1 MKRVIDVFDTSVG
14 TLEVRVDEES
24 RIVSIYRFN
33 DQHRAVAAAMDN
45 WDYVDLVDVLTRQ
58 VRVPEAEAD
67 RIATYLRDKEASL
80 DSQPERR
87 RGSMVRKLILVM
99 RRLAG
104 QRAPDGAGDP
114 AREQP

>member
-14 TLEVRVDEES
+14 TVEVRVEQES

-33 DQHRAVAAAMDN
+33 DQHRAVAAAMEG
-45 WDYVDLVDVLTRQ
+45 WDYVDLVDVLTRR
-58 VRVPEAEAD
+58 VGVPEAEAD
-67 RIATYLRDKEASL
+67 SIATYLRDKEASL
-80 DSQPERR
+80 LSHPERR
-87 RGSMVRKLILVM
+87 RGSVVRRLILVI